1 MIGRICFLRAS
12 TPKLSYSLVRFFG
25 IQPEPGP
32 AAAQS
37 HTKVLCQES
46 SLLAMFHSIH
56 SGKLRGAA
64 PILLAFLLIKE
75 LERDVDTH
83 NTVNSVNTHTLTAD
97 QPFVP

>member
-1 MIGRICFLRAS
+1 M
-12 TPKLSYSLVRFFG
+12 
-25 IQPEPGP
+25 
-32 AAAQS
+32 
-37 HTKVLCQES
+37 ES
-46 SLLAMFHSIH
+46 SRNPARRLRRATQKCKVPMFHSIH

>member
-1 MIGRICFLRAS
+1 M
-12 TPKLSYSLVRFFG
+12 
-25 IQPEPGP
+25 
-32 AAAQS
+32 
-37 HTKVLCQES
+37 ES
-46 SLLAMFHSIH
+46 SRNPARRLRRATQKCKESVRNIHFLAMFHSIH

>member
-37 HTKVLCQES
+37 HTKVQGI
-46 SLLAMFHSIH
+46 LAMFHSIH

>member
-1 MIGRICFLRAS
+1 MESSRNPARRLRRA
-12 TPKLSYSLVRFFG
+12 TQKCKEY
-25 IQPEPGP
+25 
-32 AAAQS
+32 
-37 HTKVLCQES
+37 

-64 PILLAFLLIKE
+64 PILLAFLLINQ

-83 NTVNSVNTHTLTAD
+83 NTVNSVNTHTLTGD